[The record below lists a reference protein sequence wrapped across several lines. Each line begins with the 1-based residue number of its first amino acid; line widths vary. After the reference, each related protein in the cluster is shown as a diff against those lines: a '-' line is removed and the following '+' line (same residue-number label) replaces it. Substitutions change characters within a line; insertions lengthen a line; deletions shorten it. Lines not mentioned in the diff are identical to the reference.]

1 MPGPNWARESR
12 LGHGSDCQSSSM
24 RSKASAAARS
34 LYRAGR
40 ENSAYRRLVLVQR
53 MLVQVV
59 VRQVTFPNPE

>member
-1 MPGPNWARESR
+1 
-12 LGHGSDCQSSSM
+12 M

-59 VRQVTFPNPE
+59 VRQVAFPNPNDGNAQSVHQVQRIISKF